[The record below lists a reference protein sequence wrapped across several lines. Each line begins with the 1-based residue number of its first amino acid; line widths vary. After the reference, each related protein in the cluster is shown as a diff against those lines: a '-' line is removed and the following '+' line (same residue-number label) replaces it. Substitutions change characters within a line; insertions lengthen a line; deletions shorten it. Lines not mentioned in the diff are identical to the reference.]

1 MSQCSRGQKLQ
12 GYIVL
17 FPTVVQWTLEKTLIL
32 SYCQLHSYHLNKSM
46 PSTPIFMKI
55 MEDNKDIS
63 KNRNWRNTESQNCMT
78 VLKIN
83 KTYEI
88 TLRNDKNSQ
97 M

>member
-1 MSQCSRGQKLQ
+1 
-12 GYIVL
+12 
-17 FPTVVQWTLEKTLIL
+17 
-32 SYCQLHSYHLNKSM
+32 M
-46 PSTPIFMKI
+46 PPTPIFMKI

-83 KTYEI
+83 KTYEEI
-88 TLRNDKNSQ
+88 TLRNGKSAPQ